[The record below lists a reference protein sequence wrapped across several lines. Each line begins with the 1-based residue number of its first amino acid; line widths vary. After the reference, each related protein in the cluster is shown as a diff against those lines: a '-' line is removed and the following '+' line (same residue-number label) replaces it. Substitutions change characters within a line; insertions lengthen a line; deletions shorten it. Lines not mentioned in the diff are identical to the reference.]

1 MQAWQLVG
9 LGAASLLA
17 AVAVVATKSWHHRWT
32 GDFENSGVQKH
43 HAGSPPRIGA
53 LPVLLAVVVGLLMLG
68 QGDAAHDQDTYK
80 LLLNIV
86 LASLPVVALGLA
98 DDLTKRV
105 PPGVRMFGALAAG
118 VAAMLLLNN
127 YVPRVNIPG
136 LDLLV
141 SFGPVAVVLTLLMVA
156 GFSNAMNIVDG
167 LNGLSGGLAM
177 LMLAATGYAAAS
189 MGDVVVVNLC
199 AVLAAAIG
207 GFMLVNFPR
216 GLMFLGD
223 GAAYFIGFALA
234 QIWMLLLARHAEL
247 STWFVVAVAAHPTM
261 ETVFSMYRRRIHRGR
276 GGSFTTADR
285 LHLHTLVFR
294 RRLRPLMNTMPW
306 MEPWMPNALAS
317 MMVVAFGA
325 MPILAACLAPT
336 SSAWCAAV
344 LLAYAVAYVL
354 WFRHL
359 VWFGRMFSPAPQLP
373 VTKLG
378 RSASAA

>member
-9 LGAASLLA
+9 MGAASLVA
-17 AVAVVATKSWHHRWT
+17 AVAVVATQSWHRRWT
-32 GDFENSGVQKH
+32 GDFEDSGVQKH

-68 QGDAAHDQDTYK
+68 AGSGSHDQGTYK
-80 LLLNIV
+80 LLLDIV

-105 PPGVRMFGALAAG
+105 PPRVRMVGALAAG
-118 VAAMLLLNN
+118 VAAMFLLNN

-141 SFGPVAVVLTLLMVA
+141 AFGPVAVVLTLLMVA
-156 GFSNAMNIVDG
+156 GFTNAMNIVDG
-167 LNGLSGGLAM
+167 LNGLSSGLAM
-177 LMLAATGYAAAS
+177 LMLAATGFAAAHV
-189 MGDVVVVNLC
+189 GDTAILNLC
-199 AVLAAAIG
+199 MVLAAAIA

-234 QIWMLLLARHAEL
+234 QIWMLLLARNADL

-261 ETVFSMYRRRIHRGR
+261 ETVFSMYRRRLHRSR
-276 GGSFTTADR
+276 GGSFTEADR

-294 RRLRPLMNTMPW
+294 RRLRPLIKAMPW

-317 MMVVAFGA
+317 MLVLGFGA
-325 MPILAACLAPT
+325 LPILAACIAPT
-336 SSAWCAAV
+336 SSAWCAGV
-344 LLAYAVAYVL
+344 LLAYAMAYVL

-359 VWFGRMFSPAPQLP
+359 VWFGRVFSPAPQLP
-373 VTKLG
+373 VARLD
-378 RSASAA
+378 RSTSAA